1 MIVDIVR
8 IDQGLV
14 KEANTFP
21 GGPNAFFADVA
32 QPTFVIK
39 NAIYT
44 LQTLLGDGVVAS
56 RSNSHTDGL
65 CSSVSR
71 YTAVMSCGNRSGAS
85 SSLRYSGVV

>member
-1 MIVDIVR
+1 MPRISFLTILKHMAVDIVR

-14 KEANTFP
+14 KDANTFP

-44 LQTLLGDGVVAS
+44 LQTLLGDGVVVN
-56 RSNSHTDGL
+56 RSNSHAGL
-65 CSSVSR
+65 
-71 YTAVMSCGNRSGAS
+71 Y
-85 SSLRYSGVV
+85 